1 MDVIAAIATGG
12 APTAIGIVR
21 VSGPGCFSLCGRVF
35 RAANGRTLEEQEPR
49 RMVLGDVLDEQ
60 GRRLDQGLAVCF
72 PGPGSFTGE
81 DCAEIHCHG
90 SPVVLNEG
98 LDALFAQGA
107 RQAKGGEFTQRAF
120 LNGRMDL
127 IQAEAVADL
136 IDAESP
142 AAARTSLSNVILT
155 FPSWRINGSRS

>member
-1 MDVIAAIATGG
+1 
-12 APTAIGIVR
+12 
-21 VSGPGCFSLCGRVF
+21 
-35 RAANGRTLEEQEPR
+35 
-49 RMVLGDVLDEQ
+49 MVLGDLHDRQ
-60 GRRLDQGLAVCF
+60 GRIIDSALAVLF
-72 PGPGSFTGE
+72 PGPHSYTGE

-142 AAARTSLSNVILT
+142 TAARNAVGQLEAVSAGAWGRSMRG
-155 FPSWRINGSRS
+155 SWRWYPGSMPWWTTPTRTSIP